1 MEKQLKQDK
10 NTMYRNLF
18 NIKDDSTIEQEIE
31 EWTSD
36 LKETDL
42 KTVLLQ
48 ALGVN
53 ENLSVTIPNLILSD
67 TFNIHSRTFKN
78 PYNYNQKEEIIIE
91 QNSNKKVHMI
101 IAQNSDINYKQTIE
115 HISELLATE
124 EDFDSFS
131 ISFNIRYQEAKNIL
145 FYINFLKPLKL
156 KVNC

>member
-10 NTMYRNLF
+10 NIMYRNLF

-31 EWTSD
+31 EWASD
-36 LKETDL
+36 LKETGL
-42 KTVLLQ
+42 KEVLSQ
-48 ALGVN
+48 ALGIN

-91 QNSNKKVHMI
+91 QNSSKKIHMI
-101 IAQNSDINYKQTIE
+101 IAKNSDINYKQTIDQ
-115 HISELLATE
+115 ISNLLTKKN
-124 EDFDSFS
+124 FDLLP

-145 FYINFLKPLKL
+145 FYINFLKPLTL
-156 KVNC
+156 KINC